1 MIKIKLN
8 LNQDQVSILAQ
19 ILPTVR
25 DSRIGHCE
33 KFTLMEWHEKH
44 AGKLE
49 YHSMGFKA
57 TLLPS
62 QAYALAVFLG
72 SLDDLSDQMFQ
83 IEASEIINNLGKQ
96 LPKSIFVR

>member
-1 MIKIKLN
+1 MKKIRVT

-19 ILPTVR
+19 SLPTVR

-33 KFTLMEWHEKH
+33 KFALMEWHEKH

-49 YHSMGFKA
+49 YESNGFKA

-62 QAYALAVFLG
+62 QAYALAHFLG
-72 SLDDLSDQMFQ
+72 SLDDMADQMFQ
-83 IEASEIINNLGKQ
+83 IECGEIINNLGRQ
-96 LPKSIFVR
+96 LPQNIFTR